1 MDYEVPPAI
10 IEVVEE
16 LEGYSDTAYYDKNNV
31 LTIGFGHTNATDTFK
46 FNEDTVI
53 DREQAIDILSKDLA
67 EARKYVSQMLEN
79 RNLKVNDDRFDYMV
93 LVYFN
98 RPWALRDTID
108 VIAEGHI
115 KSIRSS
121 QEKAY
126 EDKRGEAPPN
136 WFMSRLDK
144 EEAAMTNVM
153 GGFIG
158 PKDQAEGETINPL
171 PDTITY
177 MYDKDGN
184 KSMVDASIVDEL
196 VESGRY
202 FKEPPVKEEEPDVP
216 NTRFPRKPMKLL
228 DNFKG
233 KIYTL

>member
-16 LEGYSDTAYYDKNNV
+16 LEGYSDTAYYDKNDV
-31 LTIGFGHTNATDTFK
+31 LTIGFGHTNATNTFK

-98 RPWALRDTID
+98 RPWALRDTMD

-115 KSIRSS
+115 KSIIAS

-126 EDKRGEAPPN
+126 EKKRGTAPPV
-136 WFMSRLDK
+136 WFMNRLEK
-144 EEAAMTNVM
+144 EEKSMNNV

-158 PKDQAEGETINPL
+158 PKDQPEGETINPL